1 MKKLEFNDGRKK
13 RAKILGKA
21 KKRRLKS
28 YCFMLILFCYDFLT
42 KIDPKLIL
50 ITIRINSHYFALIT
64 YHKR

>member
-1 MKKLEFNDGRKK
+1 LR
-13 RAKILGKA
+13 KA
-21 KKRRLKS
+21 KERRLKS

-50 ITIRINSHYFALIT
+50 ITIRINSHYFTLIT